1 MRWPLH
7 LEILSCVMAVIFPA
21 ALFAAEPNPGA
32 MLYAR
37 GETMLNGSS
46 VPRSSALFSG
56 DLVETRADS
65 VANISATGSTVLVLN
80 DSLVQYEG
88 NAVKLEHG
96 GITISTSKSLGTR
109 VGTLSI
115 APNAG
120 VLTEFEVRDVDGT
133 VRIAARKGDLSISD
147 DSGTTLLAQ
156 GQETTRDE
164 PQSEKDRKKK
174 KRGVV
179 PGAVPSAAG
188 GVFNSPWVIGI
199 GGGAIIGATT
209 WVLVESDNPASPVKP

>member
-7 LEILSCVMAVIFPA
+7 LEILSCIMAVIFPA

-56 DLVETRADS
+56 DLIETRADS

-80 DSLVQYEG
+80 DSLIQYEG
-88 NAVKLEHG
+88 NTVKLEHG
-96 GITISTSKSLGTR
+96 GVTISTSKSLATR
-109 VGTLSI
+109 VGTLNVSP
-115 APNAG
+115 AAG

-164 PQSEKDRKKK
+164 PEAQKDK
-174 KRGVV
+174 KRKRRVV

-188 GVFNSPWVIGI
+188 GMLDSPWAIGI
-199 GGGAIIGATT
+199 GGGAIIGVTA
-209 WVLVESDNPASPVKP
+209 WVLTKGDEPASPAKP

>member
-1 MRWPLH
+1 MRRPLH
-7 LEILSCVMAVIFPA
+7 LEILSCIMAVIFPA
-21 ALFAAEPNPGA
+21 ALFAAEPNPSA

-80 DSLVQYEG
+80 DSLIQYEG
-88 NAVKLEHG
+88 NTVKLEHG
-96 GITISTSKSLGTR
+96 GVTISTSKSLATR
-109 VGTLSI
+109 VGTLNVSP
-115 APNAG
+115 AAG
-120 VLTEFEVRDVDGT
+120 VLTEFEVRDIDGT

-164 PQSEKDRKKK
+164 PEAQKDK
-174 KRGVV
+174 KRKRRVV
-179 PGAVPSAAG
+179 PGAIPSAAG
-188 GVFNSPWVIGI
+188 GMLDSPWAIGI
-199 GGGAIIGATT
+199 GGGAIIGVTA
-209 WVLVESDNPASPVKP
+209 WVLTKGDEPASPAKP

>member
-7 LEILSCVMAVIFPA
+7 LEILSCIMAVIFPA

-80 DSLVQYEG
+80 DSLIQYEG
-88 NAVKLEHG
+88 NTVKLEHG
-96 GITISTSKSLGTR
+96 GVTISTSKSLATR
-109 VGTLSI
+109 IGTLNVSP
-115 APNAG
+115 AAG

-164 PQSEKDRKKK
+164 PEAQKDK
-174 KRGVV
+174 KRKRRVV

-188 GVFNSPWVIGI
+188 GMLDSPWAIGI
-199 GGGAIIGATT
+199 GGGAIIGVTA
-209 WVLVESDNPASPVKP
+209 WVLTKGDEPASPAKP

>member
-7 LEILSCVMAVIFPA
+7 LEILSCIMAVIFPA

-80 DSLVQYEG
+80 DSLIQYEG
-88 NAVKLEHG
+88 NTVKLEHG
-96 GITISTSKSLGTR
+96 GVTISTSKSLGTR
-109 VGTLSI
+109 VGTLNVSP
-115 APNAG
+115 AAG
-120 VLTEFEVRDVDGT
+120 VLTEFEVRDIDGT

-164 PQSEKDRKKK
+164 PEAQKDK
-174 KRGVV
+174 KRKRRVV

-188 GVFNSPWVIGI
+188 GMLDSPWAIGI
-199 GGGAIIGATT
+199 GGGAIIGVTA
-209 WVLVESDNPASPVKP
+209 WVLTKGDEPASPAKP

>member
-7 LEILSCVMAVIFPA
+7 LEILSCIMAVIFPA

-80 DSLVQYEG
+80 DSLIQYEG
-88 NAVKLEHG
+88 NTVKLEHG
-96 GITISTSKSLGTR
+96 GVTISTSKSLATR
-109 VGTLSI
+109 VGTLNVSP
-115 APNAG
+115 AAG
-120 VLTEFEVRDVDGT
+120 VLTEFEVRDIDGT

-164 PQSEKDRKKK
+164 PEAQKDK
-174 KRGVV
+174 KRKRRVV

-188 GVFNSPWVIGI
+188 GMLDSPWAIGI
-199 GGGAIIGATT
+199 GGGAIIGVTA
-209 WVLVESDNPASPVKP
+209 WVLTKGDEPASPAKP

>member
-7 LEILSCVMAVIFPA
+7 LEILSCIMAVIFPA

-80 DSLVQYEG
+80 DSLIQYEG
-88 NAVKLEHG
+88 STVKLEHG
-96 GITISTSKSLGTR
+96 GVTISTSKSLATR
-109 VGTLSI
+109 VGTLNVSP
-115 APNAG
+115 AAG

-164 PQSEKDRKKK
+164 PEAQKDK
-174 KRGVV
+174 KRKRRVV

-188 GVFNSPWVIGI
+188 GMLDSPWAIGI
-199 GGGAIIGATT
+199 GGGAIIGVTA
-209 WVLVESDNPASPVKP
+209 WVLTKGDEPASPAKP

>member
-1 MRWPLH
+1 
-7 LEILSCVMAVIFPA
+7 MAVIFPA

-32 MLYAR
+32 MLYSR

-80 DSLVQYEG
+80 DSLIQYEG

-109 VGTLSI
+109 VGTLNVSP
-115 APNAG
+115 AAG

-164 PQSEKDRKKK
+164 PEAQKDK
-174 KRGVV
+174 KRKRRVV

-188 GVFNSPWVIGI
+188 GMMDSPWAIGI
-199 GGGAIIGATT
+199 GGGAIIGVTA
-209 WVLVESDNPASPVKP
+209 WVLTKGDEPASPAKP

>member
-7 LEILSCVMAVIFPA
+7 LEILSCIMAVIFPA

-80 DSLVQYEG
+80 DSLIQYEG
-88 NAVKLEHG
+88 NTVKLEHG
-96 GITISTSKSLGTR
+96 GVTISTSKSLATR
-109 VGTLSI
+109 VGTLNVSP
-115 APNAG
+115 AAG
-120 VLTEFEVRDVDGT
+120 VLTEFEVRDIDGT

-164 PQSEKDRKKK
+164 PEAQKDK
-174 KRGVV
+174 KRKRRVV

-188 GVFNSPWVIGI
+188 GALDSPWAIGI
-199 GGGAIIGATT
+199 GGGAIIGVTA
-209 WVLVESDNPASPVKP
+209 WVLTKGDEPASPAKP

>member
-7 LEILSCVMAVIFPA
+7 LEILSCIMAVIFPA

-80 DSLVQYEG
+80 DSLIQYEG
-88 NAVKLEHG
+88 NTVKLEHG
-96 GITISTSKSLGTR
+96 GVTISTSKSLATR
-109 VGTLSI
+109 VGTLNVSP
-115 APNAG
+115 AAG

-164 PQSEKDRKKK
+164 PEAQKDK
-174 KRGVV
+174 KRTRRVV

-188 GVFNSPWVIGI
+188 GALDSPWAIGI
-199 GGGAIIGATT
+199 GGGAIIGVTA
-209 WVLVESDNPASPVKP
+209 WVLTKGDEPASPAKP

>member
-1 MRWPLH
+1 MVRAAARLYGDENWRKPLEVADH
-7 LEILSCVMAVIFPA
+7 LGSPKLAPNDHYLILI
-21 ALFAAEPNPGA
+21 N
-32 MLYAR
+32 
-37 GETMLNGSS
+37 T
-46 VPRSSALFSG
+46 
-56 DLVETRADS
+56 
-65 VANISATGSTVLVLN
+65 
-80 DSLVQYEG
+80 
-88 NAVKLEHG
+88 VKLEHG
-96 GITISTSKSLGTR
+96 GITISTSNSLGTR

-179 PGAVPSAAG
+179 PGAVPSGAG
-188 GVFNSPWVIGI
+188 GVLDSPWAIGI
-199 GGGAIIGATT
+199 GGGAIIGVTT
-209 WVLVESDNPASPVKP
+209 WLLVVSDDPASPVKP

>member
-7 LEILSCVMAVIFPA
+7 LEILSCIMAVIFPA

-80 DSLVQYEG
+80 DSLIQYEG
-88 NAVKLEHG
+88 NTVKLEHG
-96 GITISTSKSLGTR
+96 GVTISTSKSLATR
-109 VGTLSI
+109 VGTVNVSP
-115 APNAG
+115 AAG

-164 PQSEKDRKKK
+164 PEAQKDK
-174 KRGVV
+174 KRKRRVV

-188 GVFNSPWVIGI
+188 GALDSPWAIGI
-199 GGGAIIGATT
+199 GGGAIIGVTA
-209 WVLVESDNPASPVKP
+209 WVLTKGDEPASPAKP

>member
-7 LEILSCVMAVIFPA
+7 LEILSCIMAVIFPA

-80 DSLVQYEG
+80 DSLIQYEG
-88 NAVKLEHG
+88 NTVKLEHG
-96 GITISTSKSLGTR
+96 GVTISTSKSLATR
-109 VGTLSI
+109 VGTLNVSP
-115 APNAG
+115 AAG

-164 PQSEKDRKKK
+164 PEAQKDK
-174 KRGVV
+174 KRKRRVV

-188 GVFNSPWVIGI
+188 GALDSPWAIGI
-199 GGGAIIGATT
+199 GGGAIIGVTA
-209 WVLVESDNPASPVKP
+209 WVLTKGDEPASPAKP

>member
-7 LEILSCVMAVIFPA
+7 LEILSCIMAVIFPA

-80 DSLVQYEG
+80 DSLIQYEG
-88 NAVKLEHG
+88 NTVKLEHG
-96 GITISTSKSLGTR
+96 GVTVSTSKSLDTR
-109 VGTLSI
+109 VGTVNVSP
-115 APNAG
+115 AAG

-164 PQSEKDRKKK
+164 PEAQKDK
-174 KRGVV
+174 KRKRRVV

-188 GVFNSPWVIGI
+188 GMLDSPWAIGI
-199 GGGAIIGATT
+199 GGGAIIGVTA
-209 WVLVESDNPASPVKP
+209 WVLTKGDEPASPAKP

>member
-7 LEILSCVMAVIFPA
+7 LEILSCIMAVIFPA

-80 DSLVQYEG
+80 DSLIQYEG
-88 NAVKLEHG
+88 NTVKLEHG
-96 GITISTSKSLGTR
+96 GVTVSTSKSLATR
-109 VGTLSI
+109 VGTVNVSP
-115 APNAG
+115 AAG

-179 PGAVPSAAG
+179 PGAVPSGAG
-188 GVFNSPWVIGI
+188 GVLDSPWAIGI

>member
-7 LEILSCVMAVIFPA
+7 LEILSCIMAVIFPA

-80 DSLVQYEG
+80 DSLIQYEG

-120 VLTEFEVRDVDGT
+120 VLTEFEVRDLDGT

-164 PQSEKDRKKK
+164 PEAQKDK
-174 KRGVV
+174 KRKRRVV

-188 GVFNSPWVIGI
+188 GMLDSPWAIGI
-199 GGGAIIGATT
+199 GGGAIIGVTA
-209 WVLVESDNPASPVKP
+209 WVLTKGDEPASPAKP

>member
-1 MRWPLH
+1 MRWPLR
-7 LEILSCVMAVIFPA
+7 LEILSCIMAVIFPA

-80 DSLVQYEG
+80 DSLIQYEG
-88 NAVKLEHG
+88 NTVKLEHG
-96 GITISTSKSLGTR
+96 GVTISTSKSLATR
-109 VGTLSI
+109 VGTVNVSP
-115 APNAG
+115 AAG

-164 PQSEKDRKKK
+164 PEAQKDK
-174 KRGVV
+174 KRKRRVV

-188 GVFNSPWVIGI
+188 GMMDSPWAIGI
-199 GGGAIIGATT
+199 GGGAIIGVTA
-209 WVLVESDNPASPVKP
+209 WVLTKGDEPASPAKP

>member
-7 LEILSCVMAVIFPA
+7 LEILSCIMAVIFPA

-80 DSLVQYEG
+80 DSLIQYEG
-88 NAVKLEHG
+88 NTVKLEHG
-96 GITISTSKSLGTR
+96 GVTVSTSKSLATR
-109 VGTLSI
+109 VGTVNVSP
-115 APNAG
+115 AAG

-164 PQSEKDRKKK
+164 PEAQKDK
-174 KRGVV
+174 KRKRRVV

-188 GVFNSPWVIGI
+188 GMLDSPWAIGI
-199 GGGAIIGATT
+199 GGGAIIGVTA
-209 WVLVESDNPASPVKP
+209 WVLTKGDEPASPAKP

>member
-7 LEILSCVMAVIFPA
+7 LEILSCIMAVIFPA

-80 DSLVQYEG
+80 DSLIQYEG
-88 NAVKLEHG
+88 NTVKLEHG
-96 GITISTSKSLGTR
+96 GVTISTSKSLATR
-109 VGTLSI
+109 VGTLNVSP
-115 APNAG
+115 AAG
-120 VLTEFEVRDVDGT
+120 VLTEFEVRDIDGT

-164 PQSEKDRKKK
+164 PEAQKDK
-174 KRGVV
+174 KRKRRVV

-188 GVFNSPWVIGI
+188 GMLDSPWAIGI
-199 GGGAIIGATT
+199 GGGAIIGVTA
-209 WVLVESDNPASPVKP
+209 WVLTKGDEPASTAKP

>member
-7 LEILSCVMAVIFPA
+7 LEILSCIMAVIFPA

-80 DSLVQYEG
+80 DSLIQYEG
-88 NAVKLEHG
+88 NTVKLEHG
-96 GITISTSKSLGTR
+96 GVTVSTSKSLATR
-109 VGTLSI
+109 VGTLNVSP
-115 APNAG
+115 AAG

-164 PQSEKDRKKK
+164 PEAQKDK
-174 KRGVV
+174 KRKRRVV

-188 GVFNSPWVIGI
+188 GMLDSPWAIGI
-199 GGGAIIGATT
+199 GGGAIIGVTA
-209 WVLVESDNPASPVKP
+209 WVLTKGDEPASPAKP

>member
-1 MRWPLH
+1 
-7 LEILSCVMAVIFPA
+7 MAVIFPA

-80 DSLVQYEG
+80 DSLIQYEG
-88 NAVKLEHG
+88 NTVKLEHG
-96 GITISTSKSLGTR
+96 GVTVSTSKSLATR
-109 VGTLSI
+109 VGTVNVSP
-115 APNAG
+115 AAG

-164 PQSEKDRKKK
+164 PEAQKDK
-174 KRGVV
+174 KRKRRVV

-188 GVFNSPWVIGI
+188 GALDSPWAIGI
-199 GGGAIIGATT
+199 GGGAIIGVTA
-209 WVLVESDNPASPVKP
+209 WVLTKGDEPASPAKP

>member
-7 LEILSCVMAVIFPA
+7 LKILSCIMAVIFPA

-80 DSLVQYEG
+80 DSLIQYEG
-88 NAVKLEHG
+88 NTVKLEHG
-96 GITISTSKSLGTR
+96 GVTISTSKSLATR
-109 VGTLSI
+109 VGTVNVSP
-115 APNAG
+115 AAG

-164 PQSEKDRKKK
+164 PEAQKDK
-174 KRGVV
+174 KRKRRVV

-188 GVFNSPWVIGI
+188 GALDSPWAIGI
-199 GGGAIIGATT
+199 GGGAIIGVTA
-209 WVLVESDNPASPVKP
+209 WVLTKGDEPASPAKP

>member
-7 LEILSCVMAVIFPA
+7 LEILSCILAVIFPA

-80 DSLVQYEG
+80 DSLIQYEG
-88 NAVKLEHG
+88 NTVKLEHG
-96 GITISTSKSLGTR
+96 GVTISTSKSLATR
-109 VGTLSI
+109 VGTLNVSP
-115 APNAG
+115 AAG

-147 DSGTTLLAQ
+147 GSGTTLLAQ

-164 PQSEKDRKKK
+164 PEAQKDK
-174 KRGVV
+174 KRKRRVV

-188 GVFNSPWVIGI
+188 GMLDSPWAIGI
-199 GGGAIIGATT
+199 GGGAIIGVTA
-209 WVLVESDNPASPVKP
+209 WVLTKGDEPASPAKP

>member
-7 LEILSCVMAVIFPA
+7 LEILSCIMAVIFPA

-80 DSLVQYEG
+80 DSLIQYEG
-88 NAVKLEHG
+88 NTVKLEHG
-96 GITISTSKSLGTR
+96 GVTISTSKSLATR
-109 VGTLSI
+109 VGTVHVSP
-115 APNAG
+115 AAG
-120 VLTEFEVRDVDGT
+120 VLTEFEVRDIDGT

-164 PQSEKDRKKK
+164 PEAQKDK
-174 KRGVV
+174 KRKRRVV

-188 GVFNSPWVIGI
+188 GMLDSPWAIGI
-199 GGGAIIGATT
+199 GGGAIIGVTA
-209 WVLVESDNPASPVKP
+209 WVLTKGDEPASPAKP

>member
-7 LEILSCVMAVIFPA
+7 LEILSCIMAVIFPA

-80 DSLVQYEG
+80 DSLIQYEG
-88 NAVKLEHG
+88 NTVKLEHG
-96 GITISTSKSLGTR
+96 GVTISTSKSLATR
-109 VGTLSI
+109 VGTVNVSP
-115 APNAG
+115 AAG

-164 PQSEKDRKKK
+164 PEAQKDK
-174 KRGVV
+174 KRKRRVV

-188 GVFNSPWVIGI
+188 GMLDSPWAIGI
-199 GGGAIIGATT
+199 GGGAIIGVTA
-209 WVLVESDNPASPVKP
+209 WVLTKGDEPASPAKP

>member
-7 LEILSCVMAVIFPA
+7 LKILSCIMAVIFPA

-80 DSLVQYEG
+80 DSLIQYEG
-88 NAVKLEHG
+88 NTVKLEHG
-96 GITISTSKSLGTR
+96 GVTISTSKSLATR
-109 VGTLSI
+109 VGTVNVSP
-115 APNAG
+115 AAG

-164 PQSEKDRKKK
+164 PEAQKDK
-174 KRGVV
+174 KRKRRVV

-188 GVFNSPWVIGI
+188 GMLDSPWAIGI
-199 GGGAIIGATT
+199 GGGAIIGVTA
-209 WVLVESDNPASPVKP
+209 WVLTKGDEPASPAKP

>member
-7 LEILSCVMAVIFPA
+7 LEILSCIMAVIFPA

-80 DSLVQYEG
+80 DSLIQYEG
-88 NAVKLEHG
+88 NTVKLEHG
-96 GITISTSKSLGTR
+96 GVTVSTSKSLATR
-109 VGTLSI
+109 VGTVNVSP
-115 APNAG
+115 AAG

-164 PQSEKDRKKK
+164 PEAQKDK
-174 KRGVV
+174 KRKRRVV

-188 GVFNSPWVIGI
+188 GALDSPWAIGI
-199 GGGAIIGATT
+199 GGGAIIGVTA
-209 WVLVESDNPASPVKP
+209 WVLTKGDEPASPAKP